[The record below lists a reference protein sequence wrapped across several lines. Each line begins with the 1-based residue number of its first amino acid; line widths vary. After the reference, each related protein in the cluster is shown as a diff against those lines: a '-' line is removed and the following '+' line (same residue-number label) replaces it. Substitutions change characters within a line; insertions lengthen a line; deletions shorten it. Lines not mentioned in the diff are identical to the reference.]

1 MRMRLPGPRLAFGA
15 TRPQFLAASLLPV
28 LIGSAWGW
36 RIAGRLD
43 LPALL
48 LAVLATLL
56 VHAASNVY
64 NDVTDEELGT
74 DRANTTRIAPFT
86 GGSRFI
92 QDGLIELP
100 EMRRLA
106 GILALLAGGAGTALA
121 LRAGPGVLAFGIAGG
136 LLGLTYSL
144 PGLRLSG
151 RGLGEAAIAAAFGI
165 LPVTGAAWLQ
175 TGSLDAEAVL
185 LAVPVSSWV
194 AAIILANEIP
204 DAPSDGVTGKRTL
217 AVRLGARTPLLHSLF
232 QVAAFAAL
240 ATMAARGLLPEW
252 GILLPAALL
261 AAGLYASWLL
271 AGSRSQLARGIRLTL
286 GIHAIGSLWLLAA
299 VILPGAG
306 SQ

>member
-1 MRMRLPGPRLAFGA
+1 MRLPGPGLAFGA
-15 TRPQFLAASLLPV
+15 TRPRFLAASLLPV
-28 LIGSAWGW
+28 LIGSAWGA

-92 QDGLIELP
+92 QDGLIGLP
-100 EMRRLA
+100 EMRLLA
-106 GILALLAGGAGTALA
+106 GILALLAAGAGAALA
-121 LRAGPGVLAFGIAGG
+121 LRAGPGVLAFGVAGG

-144 PGLRLSG
+144 PGIRLAG

-175 TGSLDAEAVL
+175 TGSLDAQAVL

-204 DAPSDGVTGKRTL
+204 DAPSDAVTGKRTL
-217 AVRLGARTPLLHSLF
+217 AVRLGARTPLLHGLV
-232 QVAAFAAL
+232 QVAGFAAL
-240 ATMAARGLLPEW
+240 AVTAARGLLPEW
-252 GILLPAALL
+252 AVLLPAALL
-261 AAGLYASWLL
+261 AAGLYASGLL
-271 AGSRSQLARGIRLTL
+271 ASSRSQLARGIRLTL